1 MGHGTARHSPFGT
14 TPTSELSDMSTP
26 LHQPMAFLA
35 HATRHLFFT
44 GKGGVGKTSL
54 STAAALALADAG
66 KRVLLVS
73 TDAASNLD
81 EMLGITLSN
90 TATAVPG
97 APGLSVLN
105 IDPDTAAEAYRQR
118 VLAQMGASA
127 SPAELSTVREQL
139 SGACTTEI
147 ASFDEF
153 ASLLSERDGR
163 FDHIVFDTAPTG
175 HTLRL
180 LSLPQAWSGFLQ
192 GNDRGASCLGPHS
205 GLKMQ
210 EERFQAALATLSDPA
225 QTTVVLVTRAD
236 KGAMAEAARSA
247 DELHALGLHNQ
258 RLAINGV
265 FHASAPDDAVAVAIE
280 AMGQQALHE
289 MPACLQALPQDTVP
303 LRAFDTV
310 GLPALRALLS
320 PQQAPLATAPQITQ
334 EPIATGHDLATLADA
349 LATMDHGLVM
359 VMGKGGVGKTTI
371 AAALALGLVQRGKT
385 VHLSTTD
392 PAAHLAGTLGG
403 ALPGLRVDRIDPKAE
418 TQRYIDNIMAAKSPG
433 LNAQEQAL
441 LLEDLRS
448 PCTEEVAVF
457 HAFSRIV
464 REARSAF
471 VVLDTAP
478 TGHSL
483 LLMDATGAYHRQ
495 MLREFEGKTAG
506 HIVTP
511 LMRLQ
516 DSRYTK
522 IILVALP
529 EVTPVSQ
536 AAALQ
541 DDLRRAH
548 IEPYAWVLNKSVLAA
563 GTHDPL
569 LAARL
574 VSERSQIERMQA
586 GLALRSFVVPWRPRP
601 PIGIAELAAMVSRP

>member
-1 MGHGTARHSPFGT
+1 MQIQVSGPGFNEPQGTIGLIDAP
-14 TPTSELSDMSTP
+14 
-26 LHQPMAFLA
+26 
-35 HATRHLFFT
+35 TRHLFFT

-66 KRVLLVS
+66 KKVLLVS

-81 EMLGITLSN
+81 EMLGIELRN
-90 TATAVPG
+90 TPVPVPG

-105 IDPDTAAEAYRQR
+105 IDPDHAAESYRQR
-118 VLAQMGASA
+118 VLAQMDEGTTGEERAA
-127 SPAELSTVREQL
+127 VREQL

-153 ASLLSERDGR
+153 SSLLADITQDSTQAW
-163 FDHIVFDTAPTG
+163 DHIVFDTAPTG

-180 LSLPQAWSGFLQ
+180 LSLPKAWTGFLQ

-210 EERFQAALATLSDPA
+210 EARFQAAMLALSDPA
-225 QTTVVLVTRAD
+225 RTTVILVTRPER
-236 KGAMAEAARSA
+236 GAIEEAARTSV
-247 DELHALGLHNQ
+247 ELRELGLNNQ

-265 FHASAPDDAVAVAIE
+265 FHASDRNDAVARAIE
-280 AMGQQALHE
+280 DLGRQALDA
-289 MPACLQALPQDTVP
+289 MPAPLRELPQAVVP
-303 LRAFDTV
+303 LRPFDTV
-310 GLPALRALLS
+310 GLQALRALLL
-320 PQQAPLATAPQITQ
+320 PGTAAVAPVTGAPSRDARPLPGLAALAD
-334 EPIATGHDLATLADA
+334 ELAATGH
-349 LATMDHGLVM
+349 GLIM

-371 AAALALGLVQRGKT
+371 AAALAIGLVQRGKT

-392 PAAHLAGTLGG
+392 PAAHLAGTLAGD
-403 ALPGLRVDRIDPKAE
+403 LPGLQVSCIDPKVE
-418 TQRYIDNIMAAKSPG
+418 TRRYIDKVMAARSPG
-433 LNAQEQAL
+433 LDAQGQAL
-441 LLEDLRS
+441 LREDLQS

-464 REARSAF
+464 SEGRSAF

-478 TGHSL
+478 TGHSM

-495 MLREFEGKTAG
+495 MTREFEGHGAG
-506 HIVTP
+506 RIVTP

-516 DSRYTK
+516 DPQYTK
-522 IILVALP
+522 IILVTLP

-541 DDLRRAH
+541 DDLRRAR
-548 IEPYAWVLNKSVLAA
+548 IEPFAWVLNKSVLAA
-563 GTHDPL
+563 GTNDPL
-569 LAARL
+569 LQARL
-574 VSERSQIERMQA
+574 AGEAQQVARLRA
-586 GLALRSFVVPWRPRP
+586 GLARQLYALPWLPVP
-601 PIGIAELAAMVSRP
+601 PIGLDALSRLVRTPVPADTAG